1 MTATAGAATLEVA
14 DDVDLTNN
22 TAEARVEIEPF
33 LPFPP
38 DKEEGEQEPFLPFT
52 GGELGSLF
60 VIAGLAA
67 ASGVALRRLGR

>member
-1 MTATAGAATLEVA
+1 MTYFNLGETPAEDFKIVDDYDERLVAEVVDAGGEV
-14 DDVDLTNN
+14 VD
-22 TAEARVEIEPF
+22 AENGTITWT
-33 LPFPP
+33 
-38 DKEEGEQEPFLPFT
+38 LPFT